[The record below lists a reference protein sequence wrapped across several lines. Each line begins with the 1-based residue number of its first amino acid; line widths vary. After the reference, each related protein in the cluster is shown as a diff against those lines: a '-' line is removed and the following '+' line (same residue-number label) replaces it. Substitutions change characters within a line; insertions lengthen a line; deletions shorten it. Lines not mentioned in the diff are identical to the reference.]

1 MDKTPKEV
9 RVYRSLA
16 EMAAKDHT
24 ALVVWDV
31 QNGLVNSIFN
41 KEEFLKNLRSL
52 IDAARGQGI
61 PIVYTRITPLPVDLE
76 SPLRL
81 LMSMKRFGVDDPWK
95 LPPFMRPGSPEAEI
109 HSEVQPR
116 PEDLVLDKHTY
127 SIFIGTHFE
136 FMMRN
141 RGVETLLFSGLSTEM
156 GIDSSAR
163 DSVNRGFY
171 TTVVSDCVSSPDRE
185 AHGASLKNLQKICL
199 VTPSADIV
207 GCWA

>member
-1 MDKTPKEV
+1 MSEPPKEV
-9 RVYRSLA
+9 RVYRSVR
-16 EMAAKDHT
+16 EMAAGDHT

-31 QNGLVNSIFN
+31 QNGLFNSIFN
-41 KEEFLKNLRSL
+41 KEEFLRNLRSL
-52 IDAARGQGI
+52 VDAARSKGMPVI
-61 PIVYTRITPLPVDLE
+61 YTRITPLPADLE

-81 LMSMKRFGVDDPWK
+81 FMSMKRFGVDDPGK

-109 HSEVQPR
+109 HPEVQPR
-116 PEDLVLDKHTY
+116 PEDLVLNKHTY

-136 FMMRN
+136 HMMRN
-141 RGVETLLFSGLSTEM
+141 RGVETLLFSGISTEM

-171 TTVVSDCVSSPDRE
+171 TVVVSDCVSSPDRE
-185 AHGASLKNLQKICL
+185 AHAASLKNLQKICVVSPL
-199 VTPSADIV
+199 AEIA